1 LSSERVDGRSPDL
14 DHTRPQGS
22 DAIWAAII
30 RWRGVGLIGVAIVVT
45 IWLGVTGQ
53 LILYINPIYIVFTVI
68 MAVIAL
74 GLLGASFVVK
84 AAHTHEDDPPTRAGK
99 VTTILGGVLT
109 LVLAIG
115 MLVIPPATLSS
126 ATAIQ
131 RDVSASTVGVNTRT
145 AASVASGSKATYE
158 GFTVEDWSSL
168 LQQTS
173 SPAFYVG
180 KPANVLGFITPDS
193 QDPANVFFLT
203 RFVITCCAVDAQPV
217 AVPVYL
223 PGWKSK
229 YQANAWLS
237 VAGSFI
243 SDPSRKSSAKIALV
257 PAKVTAVAKPSNP
270 YLY

>member
-1 LSSERVDGRSPDL
+1 MSSDRV
-14 DHTRPQGS
+14 
-22 DAIWAAII
+22 WAGVI

-45 IWLGVTGQ
+45 LWLGITNQ
-53 LILYINPIYIVFTVI
+53 LILYINPRYVVFTVI
-68 MAVIAL
+68 MAVLAL
-74 GLLGASFVVK
+74 VLLGSSFVVR
-84 AAHTHEDDPPTRAGK
+84 AAHSHEDDPPSRAGK
-99 VTTILGGVLT
+99 VTTVLGGALT
-109 LVLAIG
+109 LVLAVG

-131 RDVSASTVGVNTRT
+131 RDVSSSTVASNSET
-145 AASVASGSKATYE
+145 ASAAASGSTATYE
-158 GFTVEDWSSL
+158 KFTVEDWSSL

-180 KPANVLGFITPDS
+180 KPADVLGFITPDS
-193 QDPANVFFLT
+193 QDPANLFYLT

-223 PGWKSK
+223 PGWQSK
-229 YQANAWLS
+229 YKSNSWLT
-237 VAGSFI
+237 VQGGFV

-257 PAKVTAVAKPSNP
+257 PSKIAAVSAPSNP